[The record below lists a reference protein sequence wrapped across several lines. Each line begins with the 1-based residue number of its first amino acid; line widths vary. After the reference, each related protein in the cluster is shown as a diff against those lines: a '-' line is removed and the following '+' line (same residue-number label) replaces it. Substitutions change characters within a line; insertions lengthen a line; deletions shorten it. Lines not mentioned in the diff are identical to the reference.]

1 MGEDRGGGIGDGWC
15 RHCRYHRCG
24 CDGTRLLLVGW
35 STPPVYTHRLY
46 LDFRHHAVTTAECHC
61 PAASTN
67 TNTTTP
73 HQPSPPYQP
82 SRFDLLLNM
91 DQSICAWLP
100 LEGACISIWRSDL
113 ACLILPCKHN
123 LNQYVNAAYTGWKTK
138 WECTN
143 NPKVAWINGQRK
155 RFFFLPFNYI
165 YSREMHV

>member
-1 MGEDRGGGIGDGWC
+1 MAVAGHGRGQRKWHWGWLVSALSISLL
-15 RHCRYHRCG
+15 
-24 CDGTRLLLVGW
+24 RLW
-35 STPPVYTHRLY
+35 WRSTTSSRLINTTSLHHRLY

-61 PAASTN
+61 PAASTD

-82 SRFDLLLNM
+82 SRFDLLLDM

-123 LNQYVNAAYTGWKTK
+123 LNRYVNAAYTGWKTK

-155 RFFFLPFNYI
+155 RFFFFAF
-165 YSREMHV
+165 